1 MVTQSEIPVHSHAT
15 DIRYICLSDMHLG
28 DEDSLLTSL
37 RSDRYQCD
45 QDRASPVLVELVS
58 CLKDLISKNKG
69 SQKPTLILNG
79 DILELAF
86 ASYGESLAMF
96 EQLLKLVAPPGQE
109 IFDEII
115 FLPGNHDHHIWEV
128 ARENY
133 FVNQVLRRHRDGELP
148 PPMHTTPMRPEGSV
162 PSFLLN
168 QILRHARGI
177 HPDAELDYKLKII
190 YPNLALVSDDG
201 EKAVIV
207 HHGHYTEPLFRIVSR
222 LRRKL
227 FPESHQP
234 ATVAEL
240 EAENFAWIDFVWSVL
255 GRSGQAGS
263 HAEMLYKKLQYPEHA
278 QEFVEDLAER
288 IASTTDIPF
297 VPGDWMETKLL
308 KALFS
313 HVARKIQGER
323 RSSEPDAIS
332 DEVAEGLTDYL
343 FRLTYRQMSDELGAM
358 PPSLSFVFGHTHK
371 PFEKDFID
379 PFERSVGV
387 YNTGGW
393 AVDSASARVGHGA
406 AIALISSDLEVANLR
421 VYDELGAMDG
431 TNIIRPVQ
439 TDNTS
444 ESGHA
449 FNTELSSRLEESR
462 VLWERYSRHTAEA
475 AAMRRQ
481 HLHTMFVENR

>member
-1 MVTQSEIPVHSHAT
+1 MKPNTT
-15 DIRYICLSDMHLG
+15 DIRYVCLSDMHLG

-37 RSDRYQCD
+37 RTDRYECD
-45 QDRASPVLVELVS
+45 QNRASPVLVELIA
-58 CLKDLISKNKG
+58 CLKDLVAQNTG
-69 SQKPTLILNG
+69 TQKPTLILNG

-86 ASYGESLAMF
+86 ASYGESLSMF
-96 EQLLKLVAPPGQE
+96 EQLIKLVASPGQE

-128 ARENY
+128 ARETQ
-133 FVNQVLRRHRDGELP
+133 FVNQVLRRRREGGLP
-148 PPMHTTPMRPEGSV
+148 PPMHTTQMRLESSV

-168 QILRHARGI
+168 QILRHARGVD
-177 HPDAELDYKLKII
+177 PDSPVDYSLKII
-190 YPNLALVSDDG
+190 YPNLALVSDNG

-227 FPESHQP
+227 FPESHPP

-263 HAEMLYKKLQYPEHA
+263 HAEMLYKKLQYPEHVE
-278 QEFVEDLAER
+278 EFVDDLATR

-308 KALFS
+308 RALFS
-313 HVARKIQGER
+313 HVAKKIQGDR
-323 RSSEPDAIS
+323 RSADPEAIS
-332 DEVAEGLTDYL
+332 DEIAEGLKDYL

-358 PPSLSFVFGHTHK
+358 PSELSFVFGHTHK

-379 PFERSVGV
+379 PFDRSVGV
-387 YNTGGW
+387 FNTGGW

-406 AIALISSDLEVANLR
+406 AVALISANLDVANLR

-431 TNIIRPVQ
+431 TNIIRVVQ
-439 TDNTS
+439 TDKPS
-444 ESGHA
+444 QDAQAFES
-449 FNTELSSRLEESR
+449 ELSLRLAKSAP
-462 VLWERYSRHTAEA
+462 LWESYSRHTAEA

-481 HLHTMFVENR
+481 HLHSMFVGNK